1 MHFTGPQLRVMS
13 LFRRSPRH
21 VVFDRDLMPNQRQV
35 MTNLV
40 KKGAVIKMHEKPSIR
55 ATPAVCYTLG
65 NERQPE
71 MKKKTTNDQLDA
83 AVLIRTA
90 LDDVMRGDRV
100 DALDALR
107 MASDI
112 IRNSMPQHRPVTLN
126 LNDFNRIEMLN
137 RFTNTLKDSIQLARL
152 YDLEM
157 IGRPPLIDLV
167 IVPATAHSGTSS
179 RMKLDAHFDIHFQKK
194 SA

>member
-1 MHFTGPQLRVMS
+1 
-13 LFRRSPRH
+13 
-21 VVFDRDLMPNQRQV
+21 
-35 MTNLV
+35 
-40 KKGAVIKMHEKPSIR
+40 
-55 ATPAVCYTLG
+55 
-65 NERQPE
+65 

-112 IRNSMPQHRPVTLN
+112 IRNSMPHHRPIALN
-126 LNDFNRIEMLN
+126 LSDFNRIEMLP
-137 RFTNTLKDSIQLARL
+137 RFTNTLKDSIQFARL
-152 YDLEM
+152 YGLEM

-167 IVPATAHSGTSS
+167 IVPATADSGAGAPS